1 MPTNVYF
8 DTGTMPE
15 QNLYEDLIIEQLRIY
30 GQDVYYIPRK
40 MAGTDNIFG
49 EDISSSFE
57 DAYLIEMYIDNTD
70 GYEGEKELMSKFGL
84 DIQDDATFTVARRRW
99 EQFVTVDNN
108 IIESSRP
115 NEGDLIYWAKGK
127 KLFEITFV
135 DHDDPFY
142 QVHNLPTY
150 KLKCKTF
157 EYSSEVID
165 TGIAELDN
173 IETDNS
179 LDQMQHQITL
189 EQTVPFNQGIR
200 LEGAGQGKIFDAST
214 ICYDQP
220 AGGSFDAS
228 TLTFDTSGPFIIME
242 DETLSGALAVE
253 NSVEGADASYII
265 LETYDIATID
275 ENSQNEDFELADDN
289 ILDFTESN
297 PFGDAGMK

>member
-8 DTGTMPE
+8 DTGTKPE

-30 GQDVYYIPRK
+30 GQDCYYIPRNMVSEDK
-40 MAGTDNIFG
+40 VFG
-49 EDISSSFE
+49 EDSLSKFE
-57 DAYLIEMYIDNTD
+57 DAYMLEMYVDNVD

-108 IIESSRP
+108 IVVSSRP
-115 NEGDLIYWAKGK
+115 NEGDLVYWPKGS

-157 EYSSEVID
+157 EYGSEELD
-165 TGIAELDN
+165 TGIAAIDS

-179 LDQMQHQITL
+179 LDQLSHQMTL
-189 EQTVPFNQGIR
+189 ENATTFNEFFALEEGTPSDGQLKFEDSLLGDKIISETVDNI
-200 LEGAGQGKIFDAST
+200 
-214 ICYDQP
+214 
-220 AGGSFDAS
+220 GS
-228 TLTFDTSGPFIIME
+228 IVM
-242 DETLSGALAVE
+242 E
-253 NSVEGADASYII
+253 NSVEGAEADYII
-265 LETYDIATID
+265 LETYRVDTID
-275 ENSQNEDFELADDN
+275 ETAQNDLFDSEEDT

>member
-1 MPTNVYF
+1 MVS
-8 DTGTMPE
+8 
-15 QNLYEDLIIEQLRIY
+15 EDK
-30 GQDVYYIPRK
+30 V
-40 MAGTDNIFG
+40 FG
-49 EDISSSFE
+49 EDSLSKFE
-57 DAYLIEMYIDNTD
+57 DAYMLEMYVDNVD

-108 IIESSRP
+108 IVVSSRP
-115 NEGDLIYWAKGK
+115 NEGDLVYWPKGS

-157 EYSSEVID
+157 EYGSEALD
-165 TGIAELDN
+165 TGIAAIDS

-179 LDQMQHQITL
+179 LDQLSHQMTL
-189 EQTVPFNQGIR
+189 ENSTTFNEFFALEEGTHSDGQLKLEDSLLGDKIISETVDNI
-200 LEGAGQGKIFDAST
+200 
-214 ICYDQP
+214 
-220 AGGSFDAS
+220 GSIV
-228 TLTFDTSGPFIIME
+228 L
-242 DETLSGALAVE
+242 E
-253 NSVEGADASYII
+253 NSVEGAEADYII
-265 LETYDIATID
+265 LETYRVDTID
-275 ENSQNEDFELADDN
+275 ETAQNDLFDSEEDT

>member
-8 DTGTMPE
+8 DTGTKPE

-30 GQDVYYIPRK
+30 GQDCYYIPRNMVSEDK
-40 MAGTDNIFG
+40 VFG
-49 EDISSSFE
+49 EDSLSKFE
-57 DAYLIEMYIDNTD
+57 DAYMLEMYVDNVD

-108 IIESSRP
+108 IVVSSRP
-115 NEGDLIYWAKGK
+115 NEGDLVYWPKGS

-157 EYSSEVID
+157 EYGSEALD
-165 TGIAELDN
+165 TGIAAIDS

-179 LDQMQHQITL
+179 LDQLSHQMTL
-189 EQTVPFNQGIR
+189 ENATTFNEFFALEEGTPSEGQLTLEDSLLGDKILSETVDNVGN
-200 LEGAGQGKIFDAST
+200 
-214 ICYDQP
+214 
-220 AGGSFDAS
+220 
-228 TLTFDTSGPFIIME
+228 II
-242 DETLSGALAVE
+242 LE
-253 NSVEGADASYII
+253 NSVEGAEADYII
-265 LETYDIATID
+265 LETYRVDTID
-275 ENSQNEDFELADDN
+275 ETAQNDLFDSEEDT

>member
-1 MPTNVYF
+1 MVS
-8 DTGTMPE
+8 
-15 QNLYEDLIIEQLRIY
+15 EDK
-30 GQDVYYIPRK
+30 V
-40 MAGTDNIFG
+40 FG
-49 EDISSSFE
+49 EDSLSKFE
-57 DAYLIEMYIDNTD
+57 DAYMLEMYVDNVD

-108 IIESSRP
+108 IVVSSRP
-115 NEGDLIYWAKGK
+115 NEGDLVYWPKGS

-157 EYSSEVID
+157 EYSSEELD
-165 TGIAELDN
+165 TGIAAIDA

-179 LDQMQHQITL
+179 LDQLSHQMTL
-189 EQTVPFNQGIR
+189 ENATTFNEFFALEEGTPSDGQLKLEDSLLGDKIISETVDNI
-200 LEGAGQGKIFDAST
+200 
-214 ICYDQP
+214 
-220 AGGSFDAS
+220 GS
-228 TLTFDTSGPFIIME
+228 IVM
-242 DETLSGALAVE
+242 E
-253 NSVEGADASYII
+253 NSVEGAEADYII
-265 LETYDIATID
+265 LETYRVDTID
-275 ENSQNEDFELADDN
+275 ETAQNDLFDSEEDT

>member
-8 DTGTMPE
+8 DTGTRPE
-15 QNLYEDLIIEQLRIY
+15 QSLYEDLIIEQLRIY

-40 MAGTDNIFG
+40 MAGTDDIFG

-57 DAYLIEMYIDNTD
+57 DAYLIEMYVDNVD

-99 EQFVTVDNN
+99 EQFISIDNN

-115 NEGDLIYWAKGK
+115 NEGDLVYWPKGN

-157 EYSSEVID
+157 EYASEVID
-165 TGIAELDN
+165 TGIAELDA
-173 IETDNS
+173 IETNNS
-179 LDQMQHQITL
+179 LDQMQHQLTL
-189 EQTVPFNQGIR
+189 EQTAVFNQEIR
-200 LEGAGQGKIFDAST
+200 LESNEGLIELEAALGNDN
-214 ICYDQP
+214 
-220 AGGSFDAS
+220 
-228 TLTFDTSGPFIIME
+228 IITE
-242 DETLSGALAVE
+242 DETLSGSLILE
-253 NSVEGADASYII
+253 NTVEGAAASYIV

-275 ENSQNEDFELADDN
+275 ENSQNEDFELADDDV
-289 ILDFTESN
+289 LDFTESN
-297 PFGDAGMK
+297 PFGDAGMR

>member
-8 DTGTMPE
+8 DTGTKPE

-30 GQDVYYIPRK
+30 GQDCYYIPRNMVSEDK
-40 MAGTDNIFG
+40 VFG
-49 EDISSSFE
+49 EDSLSKFE
-57 DAYLIEMYIDNTD
+57 DAYLIEMYVDNND

-99 EQFVTVDNN
+99 EQFVAVDNN
-108 IIESSRP
+108 LIVSLRP
-115 NEGDLIYWAKGK
+115 NEGDLVYWPKGN

-157 EYSSEVID
+157 EYGSEDID
-165 TGIAELDN
+165 TGIAEIDS

-179 LDQMQHQITL
+179 LDQLEYQVSL
-189 EQTVPFNQGIR
+189 EQTGTFNEEIR
-200 LEGAGQGKIFDAST
+200 LEDGSGVILDDELGDKILS
-214 ICYDQP
+214 
-220 AGGSFDAS
+220 
-228 TLTFDTSGPFIIME
+228 E
-242 DETLSGALAVE
+242 DETHSGSLQVE

-265 LETYDIATID
+265 QETYKVDTID
-275 ENSQNEDFELADDN
+275 ENAMNDFFDSEDDT
-289 ILDFTESN
+289 ILDFSESN
-297 PFGDAGMK
+297 PFGDAGK

>member
-8 DTGTMPE
+8 DTGTKPE

-30 GQDVYYIPRK
+30 GQDCYYIPRNMVSEDK
-40 MAGTDNIFG
+40 VFG
-49 EDISSSFE
+49 EDSLSKFE
-57 DAYLIEMYIDNTD
+57 DAYMLEMYVDNVD

-108 IIESSRP
+108 IVVSSRP
-115 NEGDLIYWAKGK
+115 NEGDLVYWPKGS

-157 EYSSEVID
+157 EYGSEELD
-165 TGIAELDN
+165 TGIAAIDS

-179 LDQMQHQITL
+179 LDQLSHQMTL
-189 EQTVPFNQGIR
+189 ESATAFNEFFALETGTPSEGQLR
-200 LEGAGQGKIFDAST
+200 LEDSLLGDKILSET
-214 ICYDQP
+214 VDQV
-220 AGGSFDAS
+220 GS
-228 TLTFDTSGPFIIME
+228 IVM
-242 DETLSGALAVE
+242 E
-253 NSVEGADASYII
+253 NSVEGAEADYII
-265 LETYDIATID
+265 LETYRVDTID
-275 ENSQNEDFELADDN
+275 ETAQNDLFDSEEDT

>member
-8 DTGTMPE
+8 DTGTKPE

-30 GQDVYYIPRK
+30 GQDCYYIPRNMVAEDK
-40 MAGTDNIFG
+40 VFG
-49 EDISSSFE
+49 EDSLSKFE
-57 DAYLIEMYIDNTD
+57 DAYMLEMYVDNVD

-108 IIESSRP
+108 IVVSSRP
-115 NEGDLIYWAKGK
+115 NEGDLVYWPKGS

-157 EYSSEVID
+157 EYSSEELD
-165 TGIAELDN
+165 TGIAAIDA

-179 LDQMQHQITL
+179 LDQLSHQMTL
-189 EQTVPFNQGIR
+189 ENATTFNEFFALEEGTPSDGQLKLEDSLLDDKIISETVDNI
-200 LEGAGQGKIFDAST
+200 
-214 ICYDQP
+214 
-220 AGGSFDAS
+220 GS
-228 TLTFDTSGPFIIME
+228 IVM
-242 DETLSGALAVE
+242 E
-253 NSVEGADASYII
+253 NSVEGAEADYII
-265 LETYDIATID
+265 LETYRVDTID
-275 ENSQNEDFELADDN
+275 ETAQNDLFDSEEDT

>member
-8 DTGTMPE
+8 DTGTRPE
-15 QNLYEDLIIEQLRIY
+15 QSLYEDLIIEQLRIY

-57 DAYLIEMYIDNTD
+57 DAYLIEMYVDNVD

-99 EQFVTVDNN
+99 EQFISIDNN

-115 NEGDLIYWAKGK
+115 NEGDLVYWPKGN

-157 EYSSEVID
+157 EYASEVID
-165 TGIAELDN
+165 TGIAELDA
-173 IETDNS
+173 IETNNS
-179 LDQMQHQITL
+179 LDQMQHQLTL
-189 EQTVPFNQGIR
+189 EQTVAFNQEIR
-200 LEGAGQGKIFDAST
+200 LESNEGLIELEAALGNDN
-214 ICYDQP
+214 
-220 AGGSFDAS
+220 
-228 TLTFDTSGPFIIME
+228 IITE
-242 DETLSGALAVE
+242 DETLSGSLILE
-253 NSVEGADASYII
+253 NTVEGAEASYIV

-289 ILDFTESN
+289 VLDFTESN
-297 PFGDAGMK
+297 PFGDAGMR

>member
-8 DTGTMPE
+8 DTGTKPE
-15 QNLYEDLIIEQLRIY
+15 QALYEDLMIEQLRIY

-40 MAGTDNIFG
+40 MAGTDTIWQ

-57 DAYLIEMYIDNTD
+57 SSYLIEMYMENID

-84 DIQDDATFTVARRRW
+84 DIQDDATFVVARRRW
-99 EQFVTVDNN
+99 EQFVSVDNN
-108 IIESSRP
+108 IIVSSRP
-115 NEGDLIYWAKGK
+115 NEGDLIYFPKGN

-142 QVHNLPTY
+142 QVQNLPTY

-157 EYSSEVID
+157 EYASEVID
-165 TGIAELDN
+165 TGIAEIDA

-179 LDQMQHQITL
+179 LDMLSHQMTL
-189 EQTVPFNQGIR
+189 EDGSGSLI
-200 LEGAGQGKIFDAST
+200 LENA
-214 ICYDQP
+214 
-220 AGGSFDAS
+220 
-228 TLTFDTSGPFIIME
+228 
-242 DETLSGALAVE
+242 
-253 NSVEGADASYII
+253 VEGAAASYII

-297 PFGDAGMK
+297 PFGDAGMR

>member
-8 DTGTMPE
+8 DTGTKPE

-30 GQDVYYIPRK
+30 GQDCYYIPRNMVSEDK
-40 MAGTDNIFG
+40 VFG
-49 EDISSSFE
+49 EDSLSKFE
-57 DAYLIEMYIDNTD
+57 DAYMLEMYVDNVD

-108 IIESSRP
+108 IVVSSRP
-115 NEGDLIYWAKGK
+115 NEGDLVYWPKGS

-157 EYSSEVID
+157 EYGSEDLD
-165 TGIAELDN
+165 TGIAAIDS

-179 LDQMQHQITL
+179 LDQLSHQMTL
-189 EQTVPFNQGIR
+189 ESATTINEFFALEEGTPSDGQLKLEDSLQGDKIISETV
-200 LEGAGQGKIFDAST
+200 
-214 ICYDQP
+214 DQV
-220 AGGSFDAS
+220 GS
-228 TLTFDTSGPFIIME
+228 IVME
-242 DETLSGALAVE
+242 
-253 NSVEGADASYII
+253 NPVEGAEADYII
-265 LETYDIATID
+265 LETYRVDTID
-275 ENSQNEDFELADDN
+275 ESAQNDLFDSEEDT

>member
-8 DTGTMPE
+8 DTGTRPE

-40 MAGTDNIFG
+40 LVGTDTVFG
-49 EDISSSFE
+49 EDIGSTFE
-57 DAYLIEMYIDNTD
+57 DAYLIEMYIDTID
-70 GYEGEKELMSKFGL
+70 GYEGEKDLMSKFGL

-115 NEGDLIYWAKGK
+115 NEGDLIYWPKGS

-157 EYSSEVID
+157 EYGSEGMD
-165 TGIAELDN
+165 TGIAEIDA
-173 IETDNS
+173 IEADNS
-179 LDQMQHQITL
+179 LDQLSHQMTL
-189 EQTVPFNQGIR
+189 EQTGTFNEQIA
-200 LEGAGQGKIFDAST
+200 LEDGSGVFLQEAYST
-214 ICYDQP
+214 
-220 AGGSFDAS
+220 SFPTKD
-228 TLTFDTSGPFIIME
+228 GYYIVGE
-242 DETLSGALAVE
+242 DETHGGAMILENNVE
-253 NSVEGADASYII
+253 NAEASYII
-265 LETYDIATID
+265 LESYVIETID
-275 ENSQNEDFELADDN
+275 ENAQNDTFEWEDDDV
-289 ILDFTESN
+289 LDFSESN
-297 PFGDAGMK
+297 PFGDAGMN

>member
-8 DTGTMPE
+8 DTGTKPE
-15 QNLYEDLIIEQLRIY
+15 QSLYEDLIIEQLRIY

-40 MAGTDNIFG
+40 LAGTDAVFQ

-57 DAYLIEMYIDNTD
+57 DAYLVEMYMDTID

-84 DIQDDATFTVARRRW
+84 DIMNDTTFTVARRRW
-99 EQFVTVDNN
+99 EQFVSIDNN
-108 IIESSRP
+108 IIVSSRP
-115 NEGDLIYWAKGK
+115 NEGDLIYFPKWK

-157 EYSSEVID
+157 EYGSEKMD
-165 TGIAELDN
+165 TGIAEIDA
-173 IETDNS
+173 IETDRS
-179 LDQMQHQITL
+179 LDQLSYQLGL
-189 EQTVPFNQGIR
+189 EQAGTFNEKIS
-200 LEGAGQGKIFDAST
+200 LEDESGFFLQETYVSGDSAGQLLVGET
-214 ICYDQP
+214 ETH
-220 AGGSFDAS
+220 GGR
-228 TLTFDTSGPFIIME
+228 IQME
-242 DETLSGALAVE
+242 NT
-253 NSVEGADASYII
+253 VEGAEATYII
-265 LETYDIATID
+265 QEAFKVDTID
-275 ENSQNEDFELADDN
+275 EAAQNELFDSLDDN

>member
-8 DTGTMPE
+8 DTGTKPE

-30 GQDVYYIPRK
+30 GQDCYYIPRNMVSEDK
-40 MAGTDNIFG
+40 VFG
-49 EDISSSFE
+49 EDSLSKFE
-57 DAYLIEMYIDNTD
+57 DAYMVEMYVDNID

-99 EQFVTVDNN
+99 EQFVTIDNN
-108 IIESSRP
+108 LVVSSRP
-115 NEGDLIYWAKGK
+115 NEGDLVYWPKGS

-157 EYSSEVID
+157 EYGSEDLD
-165 TGIAELDN
+165 TGIAEIDA

-179 LDQMQHQITL
+179 LDQLSHQMTL
-189 EQTVPFNQGIR
+189 ENATTFTEFFALEQGTPSDGQLILEDSLLGDKILSETVDN
-200 LEGAGQGKIFDAST
+200 T
-214 ICYDQP
+214 
-220 AGGSFDAS
+220 GS
-228 TLTFDTSGPFIIME
+228 IVME
-242 DETLSGALAVE
+242 NNVE
-253 NSVEGADASYII
+253 DADASYII
-265 LETYDIATID
+265 LETYRVDTID
-275 ENSQNEDFELADDN
+275 ESAQNDLFDSEEDT

-297 PFGDAGMK
+297 PFGDAGK